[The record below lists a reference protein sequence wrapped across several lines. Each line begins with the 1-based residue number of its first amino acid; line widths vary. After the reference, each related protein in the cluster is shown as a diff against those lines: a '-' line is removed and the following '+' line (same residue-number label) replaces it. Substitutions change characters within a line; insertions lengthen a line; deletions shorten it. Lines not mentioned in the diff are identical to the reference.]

1 MSSDENTKGRKPNKS
16 RKPKLAI
23 VSGADVVP
31 LIRGQGKG
39 SEGLTAKQER
49 FCQEVAAGN
58 TLAASYRA
66 AYDAENMTEH
76 TIHNEASRLMNRPD
90 IAARVNALIQAKQA
104 RTSHDTARMRQHIIE
119 RLWAE
124 SQDSESP
131 PAARLKAL
139 ELMGKLDIVGA
150 FRERVSNEADS
161 TPSQDIAQALQTRIK
176 ALLDKAG

>member
-1 MSSDENTKGRKPNKS
+1 MSGSDNTKGRKPNKS

-39 SEGLTAKQER
+39 SEGLTAKQIA
-49 FCQEVAAGN
+49 FADKVAEGV
-58 TLAASYRA
+58 TLAEAYRH
-66 AYDAENMTEH
+66 AYDAENMAAS
-76 TIHNEASRLMNRPD
+76 TIHAEASRLMADHR
-90 IAARVNALIQAKQA
+90 IAARVSAQLAAKQA
-104 RTSHDTARMRQHIIE
+104 RASLDAGRMRLHIIE

-124 SQDSESP
+124 SQDSDSP

-150 FRERVSNEADS
+150 FRERVSNEAD
-161 TPSQDIAQALQTRIK
+161 TAQSQDIAQTLQTRLK

>member
-1 MSSDENTKGRKPNKS
+1 MPGDDTKGRKPIKS

-39 SEGLTAKQER
+39 SEGLTAKQIA
-49 FCQEVAAGN
+49 FADKVAEGS
-58 TLAASYRA
+58 TLSDAYRH
-66 AYDAENMTEH
+66 AYDAESMAPSS
-76 TIHNEASRLMNRPD
+76 IHVEACKLMADPRIAQRVNSQL
-90 IAARVNALIQAKQA
+90 AARQAK
-104 RTSHDTARMRQHIIE
+104 TSLDAGRMRLHIIE

-124 SQDSESP
+124 SQDAESP

-150 FRERVSNEADS
+150 FRERVSNEADNA
-161 TPSQDIAQALQTRIK
+161 PSQDIAQTLQTRLR

>member
-1 MSSDENTKGRKPNKS
+1 MPGDDNTKGRKPNRT

-23 VSGADVVP
+23 VSGASVVP

-39 SEGLTAKQER
+39 SEGLTAKQTA
-49 FCQEVAAGN
+49 FADKVAEGV
-58 TLAASYRA
+58 TLAEAYRHAYEAGGMAAS
-66 AYDAENMTEH
+66 
-76 TIHNEASRLMNRPD
+76 TIHAEASRLMADHRV
-90 IAARVNALIQAKQA
+90 AARVNSQLVARQAK
-104 RTSHDTARMRQHIIE
+104 TSLDAGRMRLHIIE

-124 SQDSESP
+124 SQDADSP

-150 FRERVSNEADS
+150 FRERVSNEADN
-161 TPSQDIAQALQTRIK
+161 TASQDIAQTLQARLK

>member
-1 MSSDENTKGRKPNKS
+1 M
-16 RKPKLAI
+16 
-23 VSGADVVP
+23 
-31 LIRGQGKG
+31 IRGQGKG

-66 AYDAENMTEH
+66 AYDAANMTEH

-90 IAARVNALIQAKQA
+90 IAARVNALIQAKQDK
-104 RTSHDTARMRQHIIE
+104 TSHDTARMRQHIIE

-124 SQDSESP
+124 SQDSDSP

-150 FRERVSNEADS
+150 FRERVSNEADN
-161 TPSQDIAQALQTRIK
+161 TASQDIAQTLQTRLK